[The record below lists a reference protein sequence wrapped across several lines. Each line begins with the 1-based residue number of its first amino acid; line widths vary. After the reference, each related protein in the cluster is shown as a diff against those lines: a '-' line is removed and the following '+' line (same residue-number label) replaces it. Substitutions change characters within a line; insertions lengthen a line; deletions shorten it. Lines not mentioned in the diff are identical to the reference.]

1 MKNSTNH
8 TDLCCGPQPTIAK
21 TSTKQYQR
29 LFLTTI
35 EGSIFSVVFFSFFSY
50 LSVLD
55 GLPIHPP
62 PFDDDN

>member
-1 MKNSTNH
+1 VGHN
-8 TDLCCGPQPTIAK
+8 PTIAK

-35 EGSIFSVVFFSFFSY
+35 EGSIFSVVFLSFFSY